1 MSELITQRGSQ
12 IVTRDQLDLIPL
24 PEETDSY
31 IPVSH
36 FHLSQKIMS
45 LSQEILR
52 DYTLLGENYAVS
64 RNGNQLFALLNFE
77 REQSEIGLSVAFRN
91 SYDKSMSLGIA
102 VGGQVLICDNLMLH
116 GEIAVMK
123 KHTKNVWVEFE
134 DIAIASLYKSQ
145 RNFEKVL
152 EDSDKLKKLSLRL
165 DDAYRLMGMLYGHG
179 VISPRQ
185 LTTLKAEWLH
195 PSHPE
200 FAERTKWAFMNAATE
215 ALKTTPPVSIME
227 KHIEAYRQIVEE

>member
-1 MSELITQRGSQ
+1 MSDLITQRGSQ
-12 IVTRDQLDLIPL
+12 LITRDQLDLIPL
-24 PEETDSY
+24 PEETESY
-31 IPVSH
+31 VPVSH
-36 FHLSQKIMS
+36 YHLSGKILS
-45 LSQEILR
+45 LTTEILK
-52 DYTLLGENYAVS
+52 DYTLAGESYAVS
-64 RNGNQLFALLNFE
+64 RNGNQLFALLNFQ
-77 REQSEIGLSVAFRN
+77 REQREIGLSVAFRN

-102 VGGQVLICDNLMLH
+102 IGGQVFICDNLMLH

-145 RNFEKVL
+145 RNFEKVM
-152 EDSDKLKKLSLRL
+152 EDSGKLKGLSLRN

-185 LTTLKAEWLH
+185 LTTLKEEWLH
-195 PSHPE
+195 PSHEE
-200 FAERTKWAFMNAATE
+200 FTERNKWAFMNATTE

-227 KHIEAYRQIVEE
+227 KHIEAYREIVEG